1 MTAVFVKASARLRRL
16 AQANLPAKHGVEAAQ
31 FFSCAAFLLHM
42 EYRYLFGP
50 VPSRRFGRSL
60 GIDLVPFKTCSFDC
74 AFCEVARTTVLT
86 TERSEYVPTEA
97 VISEFQQW
105 VAAGGEADV
114 ITLAGSGE
122 PTLHSEV
129 GTIIDAIREACDI
142 PIVILTNSSLM
153 HLDAVREA
161 AAKADIVKGSLSAWD
176 EDSFVRMNQPA
187 AGVTL
192 YSIVSGLRQFRTRFR
207 GKLWIE
213 VFLMKDVNDRP
224 EDVAK
229 IATLVESLSP
239 DAVQLNTVVR
249 PPADDSAEAVSL
261 NDLKNLSPLFNPPA
275 EIIARFSSTG
285 ASLAESTVTPEHIL
299 AMVTRR
305 PCTLD
310 DIAGAFSVT
319 AEYSELLVDGLLSE
333 GSLRPVERPD
343 GTYFA
348 I

>member
-1 MTAVFVKASARLRRL
+1 
-16 AQANLPAKHGVEAAQ
+16 
-31 FFSCAAFLLHM
+31 M

-86 TERSEYVPTEA
+86 AERSEYVPTEA
-97 VISEFQQW
+97 VITEFQQW
-105 VAAGGEADV
+105 ITAGGEADV

-122 PTLHSEV
+122 PTLHSGF
-129 GTIIDAIREACDI
+129 GTIIDAIREVCGI

-153 HLDAVREA
+153 HLDVVQEA

-187 AGVTL
+187 DGVTL
-192 YSIVSGLRQFRTRFR
+192 NSVVSGLQQFRSRFR

-213 VFLMKDVNDRP
+213 VFLMKGVNDRP

-229 IATLVESLSP
+229 IAAIAETLSP

-261 NDLKNLSPLFNPPA
+261 NDLQNLAPLFNPPA
-275 EIIARFSSTG
+275 EIIARFSATG
-285 ASLAESTVTPEHIL
+285 ASSAELAVTPEHIL

-305 PCTLD
+305 PCTLE
-310 DIAGAFSVT
+310 DIAGAFDVT
-319 AEYSELLVDGLLSE
+319 AEYSELLVNSLLSE
-333 GSLRPVERPD
+333 GALRPVERPD

-348 I
+348 V